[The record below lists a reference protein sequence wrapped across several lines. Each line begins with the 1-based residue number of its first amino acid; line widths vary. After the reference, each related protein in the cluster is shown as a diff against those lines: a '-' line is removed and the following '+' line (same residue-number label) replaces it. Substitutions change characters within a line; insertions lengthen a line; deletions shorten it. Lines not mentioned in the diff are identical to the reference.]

1 MINNL
6 VENTNLYSVQKSGT
20 NIKTNEKEIEQV
32 IGMFFC
38 MGLVRMSGV
47 RQYWEIDTKYELVS
61 SVMP

>member
-32 IGMFFC
+32 IGMFFH
-38 MGLVRMSGV
+38 GASP
-47 RQYWEIDTKYELVS
+47 YEWCKTILGN
-61 SVMP
+61 